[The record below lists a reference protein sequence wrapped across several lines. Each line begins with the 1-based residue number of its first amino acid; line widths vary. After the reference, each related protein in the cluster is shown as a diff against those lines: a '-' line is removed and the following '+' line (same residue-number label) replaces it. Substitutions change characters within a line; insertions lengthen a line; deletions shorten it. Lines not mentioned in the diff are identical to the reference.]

1 MSAIAGIICFDG
13 KIQPKAECQRML
25 DRLAVYARD
34 GSALWDAD
42 RAALGLC
49 KMRVLPEDQFDRQ
62 PIVDAERG
70 LVLVADARIDNRD
83 ELRSELG
90 IDRAETEVM
99 ADADFIMAA
108 FSRWGEDC
116 LYHLIGDFAF
126 AVYDS
131 RNGRLFCARDHV
143 GARPLFY
150 HVGAGFA
157 AFASMPA
164 GLLALPQV
172 SPTLDEDSLARDL
185 LLLPLKPGRTF
196 FLSLSILPPASCAVV
211 TSTETRVR
219 RHWNPADAKLI
230 RLGSDGEYVEAFR
243 EIFDEAV
250 RCRLRSAGALGA
262 HLSAGL
268 DSSSVTVTAA
278 RMLGETGRKLTA
290 FTAVP
295 HAGFEGSSIA
305 NHFNDEGP
313 RASAA
318 AARYPNIEHVLIRA
332 GGRSFMD
339 HLERDQ
345 RLMGAPA
352 RNPLNLV
359 WLDAIS
365 EEASRRGLRVMLS
378 GMLGNVTISYTGT
391 NALSGMFRSG
401 RWRTLVCEARALM
414 RVQQFSLLGVCDLAI
429 GPSLPAPTRRWIQ
442 RIRKEKPWNYS
453 AINRAFAER
462 HGLIPWSQAH
472 FYAAYG
478 RPLLDSRGWRVH
490 VLATSGGGA
499 YYMRDCALGIDSRD
513 PTADRRVVEFCLGI
527 PDAQFL
533 HDGVSRRLVRRAM
546 ADALPRETLAERAK
560 GLQSADWYEGM
571 TASKAEI
578 AEELRLMERSA
589 TARRIID
596 LPRLRALMANWPAAS
611 PRSSEYYV
619 DYCLA
624 LARGVGA
631 GNFINCAEKK

>member
-25 DRLAVYARD
+25 DQLAVYARD
-34 GSALWDAD
+34 GSALWDDD

-49 KMRVLPEDQFDRQ
+49 RMRVLPEDQFDRQ
-62 PIVDAERG
+62 PIVDAGRG

-90 IDRAETEVM
+90 IDRAQAGIM

-108 FSRWGEDC
+108 FRRWGEDC
-116 LYHLIGDFAF
+116 LDHLIGDFAF

-131 RNGRLFCARDHV
+131 RAARLFCARDHL

-150 HVGAGFA
+150 HVGAGFV

-172 SPTLDEDSLARDL
+172 SSALDEDSLARDL

-196 FLSLSILPPASCAVV
+196 FRDLSILPPASCAAL
-211 TSTETRVR
+211 TSNETRVR

-230 RLGSDGEYVEAFR
+230 RLASDAEYGEAFR
-243 EIFDEAV
+243 EIFAEAV
-250 RCRLRSAGALGA
+250 RCRLRSAGGIGS

-278 RMLGETGRKLTA
+278 RILGESGRTLTA

-295 HAGFEGSSIA
+295 SAGFEGPSLP

-313 RASAA
+313 RAAAA

-339 HLERDQ
+339 CLQRDQ

-359 WLDAIS
+359 WLDAIT

-378 GMLGNVTISYTGT
+378 GMLGNVTISYTGLH
-391 NALSGMFRSG
+391 ALSGMFRRGAWLSLI
-401 RWRTLVCEARALM
+401 REARALM
-414 RVQQFSLLGVCDLAI
+414 RAQQFSVLGVCDLAI
-429 GPSLPAPTRRWIQ
+429 GPSLPAATRRWIQ
-442 RIRKEKPWNYS
+442 RIRKEEPWRYS
-453 AINRAFAER
+453 AINRAFAQR
-462 HGLIPWSQAH
+462 HGLQPSSQAY

-478 RPLLDSRGWRVH
+478 RPLLDSRAWRVQ
-490 VLATSGGGA
+490 VLASSEGGA
-499 YYMRDCALGIDSRD
+499 YRMLDCALGVEARD
-513 PTADRRVVEFCLGI
+513 PTADKRVVEFCLGI

-533 HDGVSRRLVRRAM
+533 HAGVSRRLVRCAM

-560 GLQSADWYEGM
+560 GLQSADWYAGM
-571 TASKAEI
+571 TASKAKI
-578 AEELRLMERSA
+578 GAELRLMENSA
-589 TARRIID
+589 LARRLVD

-611 PRSSEYYV
+611 PCSSEYYV

-624 LARGVGA
+624 LARGVGV
-631 GNFINCAEKK
+631 GNFINGAEKK